1 MAATSIWELLQKQ
14 KLLICVGAGGVGK
27 TSMAATLGLQG
38 ALLGRNVLVLT
49 IDPAKRLANSL
60 GLQEFGNDEVEIDIE
75 SIRKTVGFDS
85 DAAIF
90 YKDLDAKSIITHR
103 ESGQQNQI
111 KKSGSLWAMMLDGQ
125 HTFDKLIE
133 KLSSSEEQKQAIFNN
148 NIYKGITDSIV
159 GNQEY
164 MATEK
169 LYDVITSGKY
179 DLVVLDTPPVK
190 NALDFL
196 DSPGRMAKFVDK
208 KIMQWFLTPYEE
220 NQGKARR
227 SLFRRLISG
236 TSAALFKL
244 LSHIFGKDFLEDIA
258 IFFQHFRDLYEGFQQ
273 RHQAVEEMF
282 LSDST
287 SFLIVTAPHEPS
299 VEVAEFFIKELQ
311 QRNMNNAGVIF
322 NQRHIVKKDVNV
334 DDIKQK
340 CAEIV
345 RAKNLPDHIA
355 AQFMARISLAHRRLY
370 HLSLYETGLY
380 NRLEKKSPTMWS
392 VPRIPKEVHDIH
404 ALYRVGK
411 YLLQA

>member
-1 MAATSIWELLQKQ
+1 MASILELLQKQ

-38 ALLGRNVLVLT
+38 ALMGRNVLVLT

-60 GLQEFGNDEVEIDIE
+60 GLQEFGNDEVQIDIE
-75 SIRKTVGFDS
+75 NLRKKINESIELEEYIEEQKVDT
-85 DAAIF
+85 
-90 YKDLDAKSIITHR
+90 
-103 ESGQQNQI
+103 EPN
-111 KKSGSLWAMMLDGQ
+111 KKSKIGSLWAMMLDGQ
-125 HTFDKLIE
+125 HTFDNLIE
-133 KLSSSEEQKQAIFNN
+133 KLATSEEQKQAILNN

-169 LYDVITSGKY
+169 LYDVITSGRY

-220 NQGKARR
+220 KQTKGPR
-227 SLFRRLISG
+227 SLFRRLVSG

-282 LSDST
+282 LATST

-299 VEVAEFFIKELQ
+299 VEVAEFFMRELKN
-311 QRNMNNAGVIF
+311 RRMNNAGIIF
-322 NQRHIVKKDVNV
+322 NQRHMIKKDVQT
-334 DDIKQK
+334 DSIALK
-340 CAEIV
+340 CEELAQD
-345 RAKNLPDHIA
+345 KNLPKHISN
-355 AQFMARISLAHRRLY
+355 QLMARISLAHRRLY
-370 HLSLYETGLY
+370 NLSLYEEELY
-380 NRLEKKSPTMWS
+380 KRLSTKSPKMWS
-392 VPRIPKEVHDIH
+392 VPRIPKEVHDIN